1 MSSSNITPNTLSQDL
16 VNERIPELRFL
27 RSGKARDIYEI
38 DDDRLL
44 IVATD
49 RISAF
54 DCVLPNAIPHKGR
67 ALTQLSRFWFDRFST
82 LVPNHMI
89 AADLNEFPAELLKSL
104 SNESKALLAGRSMLV
119 RRAEVTPFE
128 CVVRGYLAGSG
139 WKDYRRTGAICGH
152 RLPEGLV
159 ESAELPRPIFTPAT
173 KAEEGHDVNVTI
185 DEMARSLGVDLTGRL
200 EAISLKI
207 YAEAA
212 RYAETRGVIVC
223 DTKFE
228 FGLINGQLT
237 LVDEVLTPDSSRFWP
252 RDVYAPGR
260 PQPSF
265 DKQFVRDYLETL
277 DWDKR
282 PPAPP
287 LPPEITRITSEKYLE
302 AYRMLTGHDL
312 EDRGSK
318 IEDRG

>member
-1 MSSSNITPNTLSQDL
+1 MTPNTLPRGLSEQP
-16 VNERIPELRFL
+16 IPELRFL
-27 RSGKARDIYEI
+27 RSGKARDIY
-38 DDDRLL
+38 DAGDDRLL

-54 DCVLPNAIPHKGR
+54 DCVLPVAIPHKGR
-67 ALTQLSRFWFDRFST
+67 ALTQISRFWFDMFST

-89 AADLNEFPAELLKSL
+89 TADLNEFPAGLLFSL
-104 SNESKALLAGRSMLV
+104 SNETKSSLGGRSMLV
-119 RRAEVTPFE
+119 RRAEVIPYE

-139 WKDYRRTGAICGH
+139 WKDYLRTGVICGH
-152 RLPEGLV
+152 SLPEGLI
-159 ESAELPRPIFTPAT
+159 ESAQLPRPIFTPAT
-173 KAEEGHDVNVTI
+173 KAEEGHDINVTI
-185 DEMARSLGVDLTGRL
+185 DEMSRSIGEELTRRL
-200 EAISLKI
+200 EDISLKI
-207 YAEAA
+207 YSEAA
-212 RYAETRGVIVC
+212 AYAETRGVIIC

-237 LVDEVLTPDSSRFWP
+237 LVDEALTPDSSRFWP
-252 RDVYAPGR
+252 RDAYAPGR

-302 AYRMLTGHDL
+302 AYRLLTGHNLSIVD
-312 EDRGSK
+312 
-318 IEDRG
+318 

>member
-1 MSSSNITPNTLSQDL
+1 MLSQEL
-16 VNERIPELRFL
+16 GNKRIPELRFL
-27 RSGKARDIYEI
+27 RSGKARDIYEV
-38 DDDRLL
+38 DEDRLL

-67 ALTQLSRFWFDRFST
+67 ALTQLSRFWFERFST
-82 LVPNHMI
+82 LVPNHLI
-89 AADLNEFPAELLKSL
+89 TTDVNKLPTELSRLL
-104 SNESKALLAGRSMLV
+104 SDESKAMLAGRSMLA
-119 RRAEVTPFE
+119 RRAEVIPFE

-139 WKDYRRTGAICGH
+139 WKDYQRAGTICGH

-159 ESAELPRPIFTPAT
+159 ESARLPRPIFTPAT
-173 KAEEGHDVNVTI
+173 KAEEGHDINISI
-185 DEMARSLGVDLTGRL
+185 DEMTRSLGEDLTGRL
-200 EAISLKI
+200 EEISLKI
-207 YAEAA
+207 YSEAA
-212 RYAETRGVIVC
+212 AYAETRGVIIC

-252 RDVYAPGR
+252 QDSYAPGR
-260 PQPSF
+260 SQPSF

-282 PPAPP
+282 PPAPA
-287 LPPEITRITSEKYLE
+287 LPHEITMITSKKYLE
-302 AYRMLTGHDL
+302 AYRLITGQDL
-312 EDRGSK
+312 SIADC
-318 IEDRG
+318 

>member
-1 MSSSNITPNTLSQDL
+1 LRLSNMTPNVISETPA
-16 VNERIPELRFL
+16 NERILELKFL
-27 RSGKARDIYEI
+27 RSGKARDIYEV

-67 ALTQLSRFWFDRFST
+67 ALTQLSRFWFDRFSA

-89 AADLNEFPAELLKSL
+89 AADLNEFPAELLSSL
-104 SNESKALLAGRSMLV
+104 SDESKAMLAGRSMLV
-119 RRAEVTPFE
+119 RRAEVIPFE

-139 WKDYRRTGAICGH
+139 WKDYLRTGAVCGH
-152 RLPEGLV
+152 SLPEGLV

-173 KAEEGHDVNVTI
+173 KAEEGHDINVSI
-185 DEMARSLGVDLTGRL
+185 EEMSGSLGEDLTGRL
-200 EAISLKI
+200 EEISLKI
-207 YAEAA
+207 YAAAA
-212 RYAETRGVIVC
+212 RYAESRGVIIC

-228 FGLINGQLT
+228 FGLIKGQSTLPI
-237 LVDEVLTPDSSRFWP
+237 LVDEALTPDSSRFWP
-252 RDVYAPGR
+252 RDSYAPGK

-287 LPPEITRITSEKYLE
+287 LPTEITRITSEKYLE
-302 AYRMLTGHDL
+302 AFRLLTGHDL
-312 EDRGSK
+312 QLSG
-318 IEDRG
+318 

>member
-1 MSSSNITPNTLSQDL
+1 MLPREFRSQ
-16 VNERIPELRFL
+16 RIPELRFL

-38 DDDRLL
+38 DDNRLL

-67 ALTQLSRFWFDRFST
+67 ALTQLSGFWFDLFST

-89 AADLNEFPAELLKSL
+89 TADMNEFPAELLNSL
-104 SNESKALLAGRSMLV
+104 SDESKSLLAGRSMFV
-119 RRAEVTPFE
+119 RRAEVIQFE

-139 WKDYRRTGAICGH
+139 WKDYLRTGAICGH
-152 RLPEGLV
+152 HLPEGLI

-185 DEMARSLGVDLTGRL
+185 AEMSRSLGEDLTGRL
-200 EAISLKI
+200 EEISLKI
-207 YAEAA
+207 YSEAA
-212 RYAETRGVIVC
+212 AYAETRGVIIC

-237 LVDEVLTPDSSRFWP
+237 LVDEALTPDSSRFWP
-252 RDVYAPGR
+252 RDAYAPGR

-287 LPPEITRITSEKYLE
+287 LPTEITRITSEKYLE
-302 AYRMLTGHDL
+302 AYRLLTGHDL
-312 EDRGSK
+312 SIAD
-318 IEDRG
+318 

>member
-1 MSSSNITPNTLSQDL
+1 MPSQELRD
-16 VNERIPELRFL
+16 ERIPELRFM
-27 RSGKARDIYEI
+27 RSGKARDIYAV

-67 ALTQLSRFWFDRFST
+67 ALTQISKFWFGLFST

-89 AADLNEFPAELLKSL
+89 TADLNEFPAELLDSLSDRSKSL
-104 SNESKALLAGRSMLV
+104 LDGRSMLV
-119 RRAEVTPFE
+119 RRAEVIPFE

-139 WKDYRRTGAICGH
+139 WKDYLSTGSICGH
-152 RLPEGLV
+152 HLPEGLL
-159 ESAELPRPIFTPAT
+159 ESAQLPGPIFTPAT
-173 KAEEGHDVNVTI
+173 KAEEGHDINVTI
-185 DEMARSLGVDLTGRL
+185 DEMSRSVGDDLAKRL
-200 EAISLKI
+200 EEISLKI

-212 RYAETRGVIVC
+212 AYAETRGVIIC

-228 FGLINGQLT
+228 FGLINGQLM

-252 RDVYAPGR
+252 RDAYAPGKS
-260 PQPSF
+260 QPSF

-302 AYRMLTGHDL
+302 AYRLLTGHDL
-312 EDRGSK
+312 HTEVAYENGT
-318 IEDRG
+318 

>member
-1 MSSSNITPNTLSQDL
+1 MTPNVILKTLAS
-16 VNERIPELRFL
+16 ERIPELNFL
-27 RSGKARDIYEI
+27 RSGKVRDIYEV

-67 ALTQLSRFWFDRFST
+67 TLTQLSRFWFDYFSKLT
-82 LVPNHMI
+82 QNHLI
-89 AADLNEFPAELLKSL
+89 AADVNEFPAELLSSL
-104 SNESKALLAGRSMLV
+104 SDESKSLLAGRSMLV
-119 RRAEVTPFE
+119 RRAEVIPFE

-139 WKDYRRTGAICGH
+139 WKDYQLTGMICGH
-152 RLPEGLV
+152 PLPEGLV
-159 ESAELPRPIFTPAT
+159 ESAKLPRPIFTPAT
-173 KAEEGHDVNVTI
+173 KAEEGHDINISI
-185 DEMARSLGVDLTGRL
+185 DEMSGSLGEELTARL
-200 EAISLKI
+200 EEVSLKI
-207 YAEAA
+207 YQEAA
-212 RYAETRGVIVC
+212 RYAETRGIIIC

-228 FGLINGQLT
+228 FGLRNGQLI

-252 RDVYAPGR
+252 REAYAPGK

-282 PPAPP
+282 PPAPA
-287 LPPEITRITSEKYLE
+287 LPDDITAITSEKYLE
-302 AYRMLTGHDL
+302 AYRLLTGHDL
-312 EDRGSK
+312 PLAV
-318 IEDRG
+318 

>member
-1 MSSSNITPNTLSQDL
+1 VPSSNTAPNATSKALAT
-16 VNERIPELRFL
+16 VERIPELNFL
-27 RSGKARDIYEI
+27 RSGKVRDLYEV

-54 DCVLPNAIPHKGR
+54 DCVLPNAIPHKGQV
-67 ALTQLSRFWFDRFST
+67 LTQISAFWFNHFSS
-82 LVPNHMI
+82 LVQNHLVT
-89 AADLNEFPAELLKSL
+89 ADVNEFPVELGQRL
-104 SNESKALLAGRSMLV
+104 SARSKASLAGRSMLA
-119 RRAEVTPFE
+119 RRAEVIPFE

-139 WKDYRRTGAICGH
+139 WKEYQQTGTICGH

-159 ESAELPRPIFTPAT
+159 ESAKLPEPIFTPAT
-173 KAEEGHDVNVTI
+173 KAEEGHDINVAI
-185 DEMARSLGVDLTGRL
+185 EVVSRSIGEDLAKRL
-200 EAISLKI
+200 EEISLKI
-207 YAEAA
+207 YREAA
-212 RYAETRGVIVC
+212 RYAETRGIIIC

-228 FGLINGQLT
+228 FGLRDGELI

-252 RDVYAPGR
+252 GEAYSPGQ

-282 PPAPP
+282 PPAPA
-287 LPPEITRITSEKYLE
+287 LPDEIVEATSAKYLE
-302 AYRMLTGHDL
+302 AYRLITGHDL
-312 EDRGSK
+312 PFEA
-318 IEDRG
+318 

>member
-1 MSSSNITPNTLSQDL
+1 VSSSNITPNTPSQDL

-27 RSGKARDIYEI
+27 RSGKARDIYEV
-38 DDDRLL
+38 DEGRLL

-67 ALTQLSRFWFDRFST
+67 ALTQLSRFWFDRFSK

-119 RRAEVTPFE
+119 RRAEVIPFE

-139 WKDYRRTGAICGH
+139 WKDYGRTGAVCGH
-152 RLPEGLV
+152 SLPEGLV
-159 ESAELPRPIFTPAT
+159 ESAELPSPIFTPAT

-185 DEMARSLGVDLTGRL
+185 DEMRGPLGVDLTGRL

-228 FGLINGQLT
+228 FGLINGQVT

-252 RDVYAPGR
+252 RDAYAPGK

-287 LPPEITRITSEKYLE
+287 LPPEVTRITSEKYLE
-302 AYRMLTGHDL
+302 AYRLLTGHDL

>member
-1 MSSSNITPNTLSQDL
+1 MRPQELG
-16 VNERIPELRFL
+16 NERIPELRFL

-38 DDDRLL
+38 GEDSLL

-54 DCVLPNAIPHKGR
+54 DCVLPSAIPHKGR
-67 ALTQLSRFWFDRFST
+67 ALTQLSRFWFELFSA

-89 AADLNEFPAELLKSL
+89 AADLNQFPAELSESL
-104 SNESKALLAGRSMLV
+104 SDESRSLLAGRSMLV
-119 RRAEVTPFE
+119 RRAEVIPFE

-139 WKDYRRTGAICGH
+139 WKDYLRTGAICGH
-152 RLPEGLV
+152 SLPDGLV
-159 ESAELPRPIFTPAT
+159 ESAQLPGPIFTPAT
-173 KAEEGHDVNVTI
+173 KAEEGHDINVSL
-185 DEMARSLGVDLTGRL
+185 DVMARSLGEDLASRL
-200 EAISLKI
+200 EEISLKI
-207 YAEAA
+207 YAEAS
-212 RYAETRGVIVC
+212 RYAETRGVIIC

-252 RDVYAPGR
+252 RDAYAPGR

-282 PPAPP
+282 PPAPS
-287 LPPEITRITSEKYLE
+287 LPPDITRITSEKYLE
-302 AYRMLTGHDL
+302 AYRLLTGHDL
-312 EDRGSK
+312 RIDDGGS
-318 IEDRG
+318 